1 MSTTSEVIAQY
12 RTRLRP
18 MSRTVGT
25 VWGLALLVASYAQA
39 QDPLCVV
46 PAGPNVNIAVVRLD
60 PNGAIDPSFGQ
71 NGVRQFDLGPN
82 AGNVGDTVWSLARDA
97 QDRLLVFAAAK
108 GPETRVDRDRVV
120 IRLTADGALDTTFAT
135 EGIYTLDV
143 GNLNDNARNG
153 TVLPDGHIMA
163 AGYASQPTG
172 TGTQSANRV
181 VLLRL
186 HDDGTPDESFGYQ
199 GVVNENPFIPDD
211 PVTQPWGMVEAYTVG
226 QQSSGH
232 YVTTGYGRSAAATA
246 TETETVDMVSIRLTP
261 DSRLDPA
268 WGVGGAVVL
277 DFIGENDRGRNLAV
291 LPDDRILIVG
301 TATPVSGNGDALV
314 AVLNADGTFDTTFDT
329 DGTKTYDF
337 GGTDENLYGLALAPS
352 GNWAAAV
359 GYSVSE
365 GVDGRATLVLLP
377 LPEGA
382 DVAQVVPLSPA
393 GDNRFWSV
401 AFDASDRLYA
411 AGHVTVNGDNA
422 MVVVRLTTD
431 GVIDPT
437 FGVDGVATVNLIAAG
452 TEESAR
458 GIAIQADGKIVIAG
472 TVEAE
477 ATQP

>member
-1 MSTTSEVIAQY
+1 MSTTSEVIDQY

-18 MSRTVGT
+18 MSRTLGA
-25 VWGLALLVASYAQA
+25 VWSLALLVAGYAQA

-46 PAGPNVNIAVVRLD
+46 PAGPNVNIAMVRLD

-135 EGIYTLDV
+135 AGIYTLDV

-153 TVLPDGHIMA
+153 IVLPDGHIMA

-172 TGTQSANRV
+172 AGTQSANRA

-199 GVVNENPFIPDD
+199 GVVNENPFMPDD
-211 PVTQPWGMVEAYTVG
+211 PATQPWGMVEAYAIG

-232 YVTTGYGRSAAATA
+232 YVATGYGRSA
-246 TETETVDMVSIRLTP
+246 ETGTVDMVSIRLTP
-261 DSRLDPA
+261 DSRLDPT

-277 DFIGENDRGRNLAV
+277 DLIGENDRGRNLAV

-301 TATPVSGNGDALV
+301 TATPVIGNGDALV
-314 AVLNADGTFDTTFDT
+314 TVLNADGTFDTTFDA
-329 DGTKTYDF
+329 DGMKTYDF

-377 LPEGA
+377 LPGGA
-382 DVAQVVPLSPA
+382 DVSQVVPLSPA

-401 AFDASDRLYA
+401 AFDASDRIYA
-411 AGHVTVNGDNA
+411 AGHVTENGDNA

-437 FGVDGVATVNLIAAG
+437 FGVDGVAAVNLVAAG

>member
-1 MSTTSEVIAQY
+1 
-12 RTRLRP
+12 LRP
-18 MSRTVGT
+18 LSRILGA
-25 VWGLALLVASYAQA
+25 VWGLALLVAGYAQA

-46 PAGPNVNIAVVRLD
+46 PADPNVNIAVVRLD
-60 PNGAIDPSFGQ
+60 PNGAIDSSFGQ
-71 NGVRQFDLGPN
+71 NGIRQFDLGPN

-120 IRLTADGALDTTFAT
+120 IRLTADGTPDITFAT
-135 EGIYTLDV
+135 EGIYTLDA

-153 TVLPDGHIMA
+153 IVLPDGHIMA

-172 TGTQSANRV
+172 TGTQSANRA

-211 PVTQPWGMVEAYTVG
+211 PVTQPWGMVEAYAVG

-232 YVTTGYGRSAAATA
+232 YVTTGYGHSA
-246 TETETVDMVSIRLTP
+246 ETGTVDMVSIRLTP
-261 DSRLDPA
+261 DSRLDPT

-277 DFIGENDRGRNLAV
+277 DFIGENDRGRQLAV
-291 LPDDRILIVG
+291 LPDDRVLIVG

-314 AVLNADGTFDTTFDT
+314 TVLNADGTFDTTFDA
-329 DGTKTYDF
+329 DGMKVYDF

-365 GVDGRATLVLLP
+365 GVDGKATLVLLP
-377 LPEGA
+377 LPGGA
-382 DVAQVVPLSPA
+382 DVAQVVPLSPT

-401 AFDASDRLYA
+401 AFDASDRIYA
-411 AGHVTVNGDNA
+411 AGHITVNGDNV

-437 FGVDGVATVNLIAAG
+437 FGVDGVAAVNLVAAG

-458 GIAIQADGKIVIAG
+458 GIAIQADGQIVIAG

>member
-1 MSTTSEVIAQY
+1 MRTTSEVIAQY

-18 MSRTVGT
+18 LSRILGA
-25 VWGLALLVASYAQA
+25 VWGLALLVAGYAQA

-46 PAGPNVNIAVVRLD
+46 PADPNVNIAVVRLD
-60 PNGAIDPSFGQ
+60 PNGAIDSSFGQ
-71 NGVRQFDLGPN
+71 NGIRQFDLGPN

-120 IRLTADGALDTTFAT
+120 IRLTADGTPDITFAT
-135 EGIYTLDV
+135 EGIYTLDA

-153 TVLPDGHIMA
+153 IVLPDGHIMA

-172 TGTQSANRV
+172 TGTQSANRA

-211 PVTQPWGMVEAYTVG
+211 PVTQPWGMVEAYAVG

-232 YVTTGYGRSAAATA
+232 YVTTGYGHSA
-246 TETETVDMVSIRLTP
+246 ETGTVDMVSIRLTP
-261 DSRLDPA
+261 DSRLDPT

-277 DFIGENDRGRNLAV
+277 DFIGENDRGRQLAV
-291 LPDDRILIVG
+291 LPDDRVLIVG

-314 AVLNADGTFDTTFDT
+314 TILNADGTFDTTFDA
-329 DGTKTYDF
+329 DGMKVYDF

-359 GYSVSE
+359 GYSVSD
-365 GVDGRATLVLLP
+365 GVDGKATLVLLP
-377 LPEGA
+377 LPGGA

-401 AFDASDRLYA
+401 AFDASDRIYA
-411 AGHVTVNGDNA
+411 AGHVTVNGDNG

-437 FGVDGVATVNLIAAG
+437 FGVDGVATVNLVAAG